1 MKFFGDEKYKASWT
15 KHYIAVKCKIK
26 QPKKDGKVS
35 VKTKRGGDYSYKYA
49 TLASIDSAIVE
60 ACNQVTDKDGTPV
73 FSYMTDATVDEEGVS
88 AKTILIDSS
97 GYIAESSSVW
107 FKNFNSGDAQKTA
120 SLITYAKRYSLSAAF
135 GIASDDDDDARSLGH
150 PEPQQIKR
158 LNSTELNSY
167 EVDFNGAPTKLVEV
181 WNLATDDDIE
191 AQNWIRGRHDAQTAS
206 AIRQLSRQQK
216 LEERIAEAKKRKAEE
231 AQNQASKPA
240 KNNEVQDTTSEVQKV
255 EKQENSMNRS
265 SENSGQQ
272 FTAESLF

>member
-1 MKFFGDEKYKASWT
+1 MKFIGDENNKALWT

-26 QPKKDGKVS
+26 QPEKNGKVS
-35 VKTKRGGDYSYKYA
+35 VKTKRGGDYSYSYA
-49 TLASIDSAIVE
+49 TLANIDSVIVE
-60 ACNQVTDKDGTPV
+60 ACKQVTDKDGNPV
-73 FSYMTDATVDEEGVS
+73 FSYMADATVDQEGVS
-88 AKTILIDSS
+88 AKTILIDAS
-97 GYIAESSSVW
+97 GYIVESSPVW

-191 AQNWIRGRHDAQTAS
+191 AQNWIKGRHDAQTAS
-206 AIRQLSRQQK
+206 AIQQLARQQK
-216 LEERIAEAKKRKAEE
+216 LEERIAEAKKRKAEK
-231 AQNQASKPA
+231 AQKQASKPGE
-240 KNNEVQDTTSEVQKV
+240 NNEAQDTTKEVQEV
-255 EKQENSMNRS
+255 NSQENSTN
-265 SENSGQQ
+265 NSNQQ